1 MYPFPLFIRHLR
13 PPGMLDRPVGAEIRH
28 RGGLST
34 VNVDQ
39 SRFPMVGDGLYRSAD
54 YSTATNNV
62 DITIETGVTS
72 IQVN

>member
-1 MYPFPLFIRHLR
+1 
-13 PPGMLDRPVGAEIRH
+13 
-28 RGGLST
+28 
-34 VNVDQ
+34 
-39 SRFPMVGDGLYRSAD
+39 MVGDGLYRSAD